1 MDERIIEILN
11 AEKNK
16 IKEHINTATIL
27 DLEKKISELKEI
39 LDNPNSLLN
48 FNLEEI
54 KKYLSEFEYANL
66 EYLKQALGLEYFLIT
81 HNELERI
88 KSIISNLLAKI
99 KKDYQKEKNEIDK
112 NTQKVQIIDN
122 LLHNIQ
128 NVYNSGYLSSDDLKL
143 LVNILNQ
150 YMDISEVNQIIGK
163 LCILSINN
171 VEKNNEVDENLKE
184 EIQVAPETNID
195 INKLSEILM
204 EYGYDINII
213 AAKNI
218 NILRKYGVFDNIRN
232 ILNILK
238 ENNIDIDSKEY
249 QSQFCMILA
258 HSDSEIVSNIINNI
272 KEDIKNSKKDILF
285 QDIFINY
292 LEYPNFFIRN
302 TRAYGRRKS
311 KDSWNDNEFEVG
323 AYKNYLENRAFFTNL
338 GLNMISVIKKS
349 GKILLLPNKKILDN
363 KKVFDT
369 YHIPS
374 QIYLSTLSCFNATNP
389 AEAIDQ
395 FIELNCFEYLL
406 QNFSR
411 VIFKSDNLVF
421 YRIIIA
427 NIRNIPAFMES
438 NGKLKAY
445 GYITSPYNN
454 ELGVSALNRSEMVQ
468 QYYPKEIQIF
478 DSFINEEEFDN
489 NWMMVLNNY
498 FIKKLDE
505 NYIYDEF
512 SYDFHGVIISR
523 YKVLRYYEML
533 IRKSQAGTKEALLY
547 AICKN
552 SILNEDEYNKIKT
565 CVERLF
571 NRGVNR

>member
-11 AEKNK
+11 AEKSK

-99 KKDYQKEKNEIDK
+99 KEDYQKEKNEIDK

-150 YMDISEVNQIIGK
+150 YMDISEVNKIIGK

-238 ENNIDIDSKEY
+238 ENNIVIDLKEY
-249 QSQFCMILA
+249 QSKF
-258 HSDSEIVSNIINNI
+258 
-272 KEDIKNSKKDILF
+272 
-285 QDIFINY
+285 
-292 LEYPNFFIRN
+292 
-302 TRAYGRRKS
+302 
-311 KDSWNDNEFEVG
+311 
-323 AYKNYLENRAFFTNL
+323 
-338 GLNMISVIKKS
+338 
-349 GKILLLPNKKILDN
+349 
-363 KKVFDT
+363 
-369 YHIPS
+369 
-374 QIYLSTLSCFNATNP
+374 
-389 AEAIDQ
+389 
-395 FIELNCFEYLL
+395 
-406 QNFSR
+406 
-411 VIFKSDNLVF
+411 
-421 YRIIIA
+421 
-427 NIRNIPAFMES
+427 
-438 NGKLKAY
+438 
-445 GYITSPYNN
+445 
-454 ELGVSALNRSEMVQ
+454 
-468 QYYPKEIQIF
+468 
-478 DSFINEEEFDN
+478 
-489 NWMMVLNNY
+489 
-498 FIKKLDE
+498 
-505 NYIYDEF
+505 
-512 SYDFHGVIISR
+512 
-523 YKVLRYYEML
+523 
-533 IRKSQAGTKEALLY
+533 
-547 AICKN
+547 
-552 SILNEDEYNKIKT
+552 
-565 CVERLF
+565 
-571 NRGVNR
+571 

>member
-99 KKDYQKEKNEIDK
+99 KEDYQKEKNEIDK

-150 YMDISEVNQIIGK
+150 YMDISEVNKIIGK

-238 ENNIDIDSKEY
+238 ENNIVIDSKEY

-272 KEDIKNSKKDILF
+272 KEDIKNSKKDVLF

-292 LEYPNFFIRN
+292 LEYPSFFIRN
-302 TRAYGRRKS
+302 THAYGRRKS

-489 NWMMVLNNY
+489 NWMMALNNY

>member
-11 AEKNK
+11 AEKSK

-99 KKDYQKEKNEIDK
+99 KEDYQKEKNEIDK

-150 YMDISEVNQIIGK
+150 YMDISEVNKIIGK

-238 ENNIDIDSKEY
+238 ENNIVIDLKEY

-272 KEDIKNSKKDILF
+272 KEDIKNSKKDVLF

-292 LEYPNFFIRN
+292 LEYPSFFIRN

-369 YHIPS
+369 YNIPS

-468 QYYPKEIQIF
+468 QYYPKEIQTF

-489 NWMMVLNNY
+489 NWMMALNNY

-512 SYDFHGVIISR
+512 SYDFHGVRISR

-552 SILNEDEYNKIKT
+552 SILNEDEYNKIKI

>member
-11 AEKNK
+11 AEKSK

-99 KKDYQKEKNEIDK
+99 KEDYQKEKNEIDK

-150 YMDISEVNQIIGK
+150 YMDISEVNKIIGK

-238 ENNIDIDSKEY
+238 ENNIVIDSKEY

-272 KEDIKNSKKDILF
+272 KEDIKNSKKDVLF

-292 LEYPNFFIRN
+292 LEYPSFFIRN

-338 GLNMISVIKKS
+338 GLNMISVIKKC
-349 GKILLLPNKKILDN
+349 GKILLLQNNKILDN
-363 KKVFDT
+363 KNVFDT

-468 QYYPKEIQIF
+468 QYYPKEIQTF

-489 NWMMVLNNY
+489 NWMMALNNY

-552 SILNEDEYNKIKT
+552 SILNEDEYNKIKI

>member
-27 DLEKKISELKEI
+27 DLEKKISKLKEI

-238 ENNIDIDSKEY
+238 ENNIVIDSKEY

-272 KEDIKNSKKDILF
+272 KEDIKNSKKDVLF
-285 QDIFINY
+285 QDIFITGT
-292 LEYPNFFIRN
+292 LLVVICMQPV
-302 TRAYGRRKS
+302 
-311 KDSWNDNEFEVG
+311 EV
-323 AYKNYLENRAFFTNL
+323 R
-338 GLNMISVIKKS
+338 
-349 GKILLLPNKKILDN
+349 
-363 KKVFDT
+363 
-369 YHIPS
+369 
-374 QIYLSTLSCFNATNP
+374 
-389 AEAIDQ
+389 
-395 FIELNCFEYLL
+395 
-406 QNFSR
+406 FSFR
-411 VIFKSDNLVF
+411 
-421 YRIIIA
+421 Y
-427 NIRNIPAFMES
+427 S
-438 NGKLKAY
+438 NG
-445 GYITSPYNN
+445 
-454 ELGVSALNRSEMVQ
+454 
-468 QYYPKEIQIF
+468 
-478 DSFINEEEFDN
+478 
-489 NWMMVLNNY
+489 
-498 FIKKLDE
+498 
-505 NYIYDEF
+505 
-512 SYDFHGVIISR
+512 
-523 YKVLRYYEML
+523 
-533 IRKSQAGTKEALLY
+533 
-547 AICKN
+547 
-552 SILNEDEYNKIKT
+552 
-565 CVERLF
+565 
-571 NRGVNR
+571 RGKF

>member
-11 AEKNK
+11 AEKSK

-99 KKDYQKEKNEIDK
+99 KEDYQKEKNEIDK

-150 YMDISEVNQIIGK
+150 YMDISEVNKIIGK

-238 ENNIDIDSKEY
+238 ENNIVIDLKEY

-272 KEDIKNSKKDILF
+272 KEDIKNSKKDVLF
-285 QDIFINY
+285 QVIFINY
-292 LEYPNFFIRN
+292 LEYPSFFIRN

-468 QYYPKEIQIF
+468 QYYPKEIQTF

-489 NWMMVLNNY
+489 NWMMALNNY

-552 SILNEDEYNKIKT
+552 SILNEDEYNKIKI